1 MTFKQWK
8 QRLGYAN
15 FQKLPDYDELPAANG
30 LFKPSPTEQKI
41 MDLLNDSDRSLHE
54 LYKCIGSCYLRALN
68 ALQEQGIV
76 TVYIHIL
83 RKKKYAK
90 LTRKAI

>member
-1 MTFKQWK
+1 MGVY
-8 QRLGYAN
+8 LV
-15 FQKLPDYDELPAANG
+15 PA
-30 LFKPSPTEQKI
+30 LTEQKI
-41 MDLLNDSDRSLHE
+41 MDLLNDSDRPLYE

-83 RKKKYAK
+83 RKKKYVK